1 MRRYPQVVFPY
12 RWQWHLGIFMC
23 GILTAS
29 AADKIRVYHVP
40 KERPPAVAT
49 DANHIHASGENP
61 HAMPAQPEVTY
72 TVPAGWH
79 DEGAGQMR
87 VAGFSIRGASNQMA
101 QVAITPLPGMDG
113 REALIVNMWRQQV
126 GMPELAE
133 AEAAEQLKSV
143 VVGGEPAKMFEINGP
158 SASGAE
164 TRIVTVMLHR
174 GANSWFFKLQGD
186 GELVEAEK
194 PKFLQFLQSVKIE
207 AAPGPELPAGHP
219 PLAGDRGPGSPAA
232 ARARQGGPAWT
243 VPGGWQEMDGGQFL
257 FAKFVIADPAG
268 EQAAVNVSTSP
279 GDGGGLVAN
288 VNRWRGQLGLPP
300 WSDAEVERQARKIE
314 TSAGAATLI
323 EMSGADARTQKP
335 TLTVAAIVPQNGA
348 TWFYKLM
355 GDEKLVQA
363 QKEAFAA
370 FVKGVKY

>member
-1 MRRYPQVVFPY
+1 MRRYPQVVFSY
-12 RWQWHLGIFMC
+12 RWQWHLGIFLC

-29 AADKIRVYHVP
+29 AADKIRVYHIP
-40 KERPPAVAT
+40 KERPLAVAL
-49 DANHIHASGENP
+49 DANHTHATGENP
-61 HAMPAQPEVTY
+61 HALPAQPEVTY

-143 VVGGEPAKMFEINGP
+143 EVGGEPAKMFEINGQ

-164 TRIVTVMLHR
+164 MRIVTVMLHR

-207 AAPGPELPAGHP
+207 AAPSPELPAGHP
-219 PLAGDRGPGSPAA
+219 PLIMPGAVTEQRPPKL
-232 ARARQGGPAWT
+232 RQGGPTWT
-243 VPGGWQEMDGGQFL
+243 IPAGWKEIDGGQFL
-257 FAKFVIADPAG
+257 FTKFIIVGEAG

-288 VNRWRGQLGLPP
+288 VNRWRGQLGLSP

-323 EMSGADARTQKP
+323 EMSGTDARPQKP